1 MKQLLTLIVLICS
14 YVLCGA
20 QATSLTV
27 DNQTPG
33 WLSSKINYGDQ
44 LTVENLTLT
53 GYFNGTDFNFI
64 TDLSNRRSLR
74 GVLDLSGAHIVAG
87 GEKIHNHSLEDDTWI
102 NTIID
107 PQHPVQKVIL
117 PKSLKNQE
125 YGTEIW
131 VNADTIIVPTSFDKR
146 LSLYKYAGY
155 LDTDASSPFYLL
167 PEGVEEVVAVPYYS
181 KVLLPLTCKK
191 FDGTC
196 SDATVYAPWETPL
209 VEAVHYVYTSDG
221 GIYYYPEGVIYV
233 PNGSK
238 ENYKTSD
245 FKKMDIREYGDIEL
259 IFDTKSEKVY
269 ANEPVPLKYEIQ
281 GWKDEIGWL
290 DVKSDNDKFV
300 VDLDANQVVFKEA
313 GHYEITLIPRTIV
326 PYFNT
331 IGGTCSFD
339 VLEHATSVEMPSD
352 LKIGIGESSKLS
364 AIVQPAGK
372 TLDKVTWKTTDFF
385 IASVDDDGLVKGHS
399 RGSCKIIA
407 TSVDGGHTAICDV
420 TVVQPVESV
429 SLSYKDVSLKVG
441 ENKQLEASV
450 YPINADDK
458 SIVWTSADESIAK
471 VSEDGIVTAIAP
483 GNTQILA
490 VSNYNHE
497 ITDACAVTVI
507 QPATG
512 IVLDKTQVELIEEES
527 MQLRANVL
535 PENASNKG
543 VSWTS
548 SDMSIA
554 MISQDGMLYAI
565 KPGKATIM
573 ATAVD
578 GGFSALCRVVVME
591 NSGIES
597 VIADKT
603 SNVKVYNI
611 NGYLIYEGRYSDAK
625 LTPGFYILKSE
636 GKSYKLRIE

>member
-1 MKQLLTLIVLICS
+1 MKHFITITLLVCINI
-14 YVLCGA
+14 LCHA
-20 QATSLTV
+20 QATSLTI

-74 GVLDLSGAHIVAG
+74 GVLDLSEAHIVAG
-87 GEKIHNHSLEDDTWI
+87 GEKIGNISLNDDTWSSGI
-102 NTIID
+102 FYPKLPI
-107 PQHPVQKVIL
+107 QKVIL
-117 PKSLKNQE
+117 PKSLKDSE
-125 YGTEIW
+125 YDNNNNIYA
-131 VNADTIIVPTSFDKR
+131 NADTIIVPVPFAAKLD
-146 LSLYKYAGY
+146 LYGNGSHIFF
-155 LDTDASSPFYLL
+155 LI
-167 PEGVEEVVAVPYYS
+167 PEGVEQLSYLS
-181 KVLLPLTCKK
+181 HHKVMLPTTCKII
-191 FDGTC
+191 TT
-196 SDATVYAPWETPL
+196 STRDAILYAPWETPS
-209 VEAVHYVYTSDG
+209 VEAVDYVYTSAG

-238 ENYKTSD
+238 DNYKTSD
-245 FKKMDIREYGDIEL
+245 FKNMDIREYGDIAL
-259 IFDTKSEKVY
+259 LFDTKSEKVY

-290 DVKSDNDKFV
+290 DVKSNNDKFGL
-300 VDLDANQVVFKEA
+300 DLEANQIVFKES
-313 GHYEITLIPRTIV
+313 GHYDITLTPRTIV

-339 VLEHATSVEMPSD
+339 VLEHATSVEIPSD
-352 LKIGIGESSKLS
+352 LRIGIGESSKLS

-372 TLDKVTWKTTDFF
+372 TLDKVTWKTTDVF
-385 IASVDDDGLVKGHS
+385 IASVDEDGLVKGHS
-399 RGSCKIIA
+399 HGSCKIIA

-420 TVVQPVESV
+420 TVVRPIESV
-429 SLSYKDVSLKVG
+429 SLSSKHVSLKVG
-441 ENKQLEASV
+441 EDRQFEATV

-458 SIVWTSADESIAK
+458 SIVWTSADELIAK
-471 VSEDGIVTAIAP
+471 VSEDGIVTAVAP

-490 VSNYNHE
+490 LSHYNRE
-497 ITDACAVTVI
+497 IKDACEVTVI

-512 IVLDKTQVELIEEES
+512 IALDKTQIELIEEES

-597 VIADKT
+597 VIDDKT
-603 SNVKVYNI
+603 LNVKIYNI
-611 NGYLIYEGRYSDAK
+611 NGCLIYEGRYSDAK

>member
-1 MKQLLTLIVLICS
+1 M
-14 YVLCGA
+14 
-20 QATSLTV
+20 
-27 DNQTPG
+27 
-33 WLSSKINYGDQ
+33 
-44 LTVENLTLT
+44 TVENLTLT
-53 GYFNGTDFNFI
+53 GFFNGTDFNFI

-196 SDATVYAPWETPL
+196 SDATVYAPWETPS
-209 VEAVHYVYTSDG
+209 VEAVYKAGGTYT
-221 GIYYYPEGVIYV
+221 YPEGVIYV

-313 GHYEITLIPRTIV
+313 GRYEITLTPRTIV

-331 IGGTCSFD
+331 IGGTCSFE

-507 QPATG
+507 QPVTG
-512 IVLDKTQVELIEEES
+512 IALDKTQVELIEEES

-625 LTPGFYILKSE
+625 LTPGFYILKSD
-636 GKSYKLRIE
+636 GKSYKLRIK

>member
-102 NTIID
+102 EGIIN
-107 PQHPVQKVIL
+107 PELPVQKVIL
-117 PKSLKNQE
+117 PKSLKNGE
-125 YGTEIW
+125 YGTGIW
-131 VNADTIIVPTSFDKR
+131 VNADTIVVSTAFDKT
-146 LSLYKYAGY
+146 LSLYGGN
-155 LDTDASSPFYLL
+155 DPHPFYFI
-167 PEGVEEVVAVPYYS
+167 PDGVEQLNYLSYS
-181 KVLLPLTCKK
+181 KVLLPTTCKK
-191 FDGTC
+191 IEY
-196 SDATVYAPWETPL
+196 SVMEATLYAPWENPL
-209 VEAVHYVYTSDG
+209 VEAVYYVYSSTG

-245 FKKMDIREYGDIEL
+245 FKKMDIREYGDIAL

-269 ANEPVPLKYEIQ
+269 ANEPVPLKYKLT

-290 DVKSDNDKFV
+290 DVKSDNDKFEL
-300 VDLDANQVVFKEA
+300 DLDANQIVFKEA
-313 GHYEITLIPRTIV
+313 GHYDITLTPRTIV

-490 VSNYNHE
+490 VSHYNCE
-497 ITDACAVTVI
+497 IKDACEVTVI

-512 IVLDKTQVELIEEES
+512 MALDKTQVELLEEES
-527 MQLRANVL
+527 MLLRANVL

-573 ATAVD
+573 ATAID

-625 LTPGFYILKSE
+625 LTPGFYILKSD

>member
-102 NTIID
+102 EGIIN
-107 PQHPVQKVIL
+107 PELPVQKVIL
-117 PKSLKNQE
+117 PKSLKNGE
-125 YGTEIW
+125 YGTGIW
-131 VNADTIIVPTSFDKR
+131 VNADTIVVSTAFDKT
-146 LSLYKYAGY
+146 LSLYGGN
-155 LDTDASSPFYLL
+155 DTHPFYFI
-167 PEGVEEVVAVPYYS
+167 PDGVEQLNYLSYS
-181 KVLLPLTCKK
+181 KVLLPTTCKK
-191 FDGTC
+191 IEY
-196 SDATVYAPWETPL
+196 SVMEATLYAPWENPL
-209 VEAVHYVYTSDG
+209 VEAVYYVYSSTG

-245 FKKMDIREYGDIEL
+245 FKKMDIREYGDIAL

-269 ANEPVPLKYEIQ
+269 ANEPVPLKYKLT

-290 DVKSDNDKFV
+290 DVKSDNDGFEC
-300 VDLDANQVVFKEA
+300 DLDVNQIVFKEA
-313 GHYEITLIPRTIV
+313 GHYEITLTPRTIV

-339 VLEHATSVEMPSD
+339 VLEHATSVEMPSA

-372 TLDKVTWKTTDFF
+372 TLDKVTWKTTDVF

-429 SLSYKDVSLKVG
+429 SLSSKDVSLKVG
-441 ENKQLEASV
+441 EDRQLDATV

-471 VSEDGIVTAIAP
+471 VSEDGIVTAVAP

-512 IVLDKTQVELIEEES
+512 IALDKTQVELIEEES

-625 LTPGFYILKSE
+625 LTPGFYILKSD

>member
-53 GYFNGTDFNFI
+53 GYFNGTDFKFI

-74 GVLDLSGAHIVAG
+74 GVLDLSEAHIVAG
-87 GEKIHNHSLEDDTWI
+87 GEKVGNISLNDDTWSSGI
-102 NTIID
+102 FYPKLPI
-107 PQHPVQKVIL
+107 QKVIL
-117 PKSLKNQE
+117 PKSLKN
-125 YGTEIW
+125 YTYDIYTK
-131 VNADTIIVPTSFDKR
+131 ADTIIVPVPFAAK
-146 LSLYKYAGY
+146 
-155 LDTDASSPFYLL
+155 LDLGAIDAQTFFLI
-167 PEGVEEVVAVPYYS
+167 PEGVEQLGYLSYH
-181 KVLLPLTCKK
+181 KVMLPTTCKII
-191 FDGTC
+191 TT
-196 SDATVYAPWETPL
+196 STRDAILYAPWETPL

-259 IFDTKSEKVY
+259 VFDTKSEKVY

-290 DVKSDNDKFV
+290 DVKSDNDGFEC
-300 VDLDANQVVFKEA
+300 DLDANQIVFKEA
-313 GHYEITLIPRTIV
+313 GHYDITLTPRTIV

-364 AIVQPAGK
+364 ATVQPAGK
-372 TLDKVTWKTTDFF
+372 TLDKVTWKTTDVF

-512 IVLDKTQVELIEEES
+512 IALDKTQVELIEEES

-611 NGYLIYEGRYSDAK
+611 NGYLIYEGQYSDAK
-625 LTPGFYILKSE
+625 LTPGFYILKFD

>member
-102 NTIID
+102 EGIIN
-107 PQHPVQKVIL
+107 PELPVQKVIL
-117 PKSLKNQE
+117 PKSLKNGE
-125 YGTEIW
+125 YGTGIW
-131 VNADTIIVPTSFDKR
+131 VNADTIVVSTAFDKT
-146 LSLYKYAGY
+146 LSLYGGN
-155 LDTDASSPFYLL
+155 DTHPFYFI
-167 PEGVEEVVAVPYYS
+167 PDGVEQLNYLSYS
-181 KVLLPLTCKK
+181 KVLLPTTCKK
-191 FDGTC
+191 IEY
-196 SDATVYAPWETPL
+196 SVMEATLYAPWENPL
-209 VEAVHYVYTSDG
+209 VEAVFYVYSSTG

-245 FKKMDIREYGDIEL
+245 FKKMDIREYGDIAL

-269 ANEPVPLKYEIQ
+269 ANEPVPLKYKLT

-290 DVKSDNDKFV
+290 DVKSDNDKFEL
-300 VDLDANQVVFKEA
+300 DLDANQIVFKEA
-313 GHYEITLIPRTIV
+313 GHYDITLTPRTIV

-490 VSNYNHE
+490 VSHYNCE
-497 ITDACAVTVI
+497 IKDACEVTVI

-512 IVLDKTQVELIEEES
+512 MALDKTQVELLEEES
-527 MQLRANVL
+527 MLLRANVL

-573 ATAVD
+573 ATAID

-625 LTPGFYILKSE
+625 LTPGFYILKSD

>member
-102 NTIID
+102 EGIIN
-107 PQHPVQKVIL
+107 PELPVQKVIL
-117 PKSLKNQE
+117 PKSLKNGE
-125 YGTEIW
+125 YGTGIW
-131 VNADTIIVPTSFDKR
+131 VNADTIVVSTAFDKT
-146 LSLYKYAGY
+146 LSLYGGN
-155 LDTDASSPFYLL
+155 DTHPFYFI
-167 PEGVEEVVAVPYYS
+167 PDGVEQLNYLSYS
-181 KVLLPLTCKK
+181 KVLLPTTCKK
-191 FDGTC
+191 IEY
-196 SDATVYAPWETPL
+196 SVMEATLYAPWENPL
-209 VEAVHYVYTSDG
+209 VEAVYYVYSSTG

-245 FKKMDIREYGDIEL
+245 FKKMDIREYGDIAL

-269 ANEPVPLKYEIQ
+269 ANEPVPLKYKLT

-290 DVKSDNDKFV
+290 DVKSDNDKFEL
-300 VDLDANQVVFKEA
+300 DLDANQIVFKEA
-313 GHYEITLIPRTIV
+313 GHYDITLTPRTIV

-490 VSNYNHE
+490 VSHYNCE
-497 ITDACAVTVI
+497 IKDACEVTVI

-512 IVLDKTQVELIEEES
+512 MALDKTQVELLEEES
-527 MQLRANVL
+527 MLLRANVL

-573 ATAVD
+573 ATAID

-625 LTPGFYILKSE
+625 LTPGFYILKSD

>member
-1 MKQLLTLIVLICS
+1 MKYLITITLLVCINI
-14 YVLCGA
+14 LCHA

-64 TDLSNRRSLR
+64 TDLSNRRSLH
-74 GVLDLSGAHIVAG
+74 GVLDLSEAHIVAG
-87 GEKIHNHSLEDDTWI
+87 GEKMDNTSLADDAWSPSII
-102 NTIID
+102 N
-107 PQHPVQKVIL
+107 PKLPFQKVIL
-117 PKSLKNQE
+117 PKSLKSRE
-125 YGTEIW
+125 YGTVIW
-131 VNADTIIVPTSFDKR
+131 ANADTIIVPKAFDKR
-146 LSLYKYAGY
+146 MSLLNYYGE
-155 LDTDASSPFYLL
+155 THPFYFI
-167 PEGVEEVVAVPYYS
+167 PEGVEQLDNIS
-181 KVLLPLTCKK
+181 DIKVLVPETCKK
-191 FDGTC
+191 FEYNIRN
-196 SDATVYAPWETPL
+196 ATLYAPWETPL
-209 VEAVHYVYTSDG
+209 VEAVYYVYTSDG

-269 ANEPVPLKYEIQ
+269 ANESVPLKYEIQ

-290 DVKSDNDKFV
+290 DVKSDNDGFEC
-300 VDLDANQVVFKEA
+300 DLDVNQIVFKEA
-313 GHYEITLIPRTIV
+313 GHYEITLTPRTIV

-339 VLEHATSVEMPSD
+339 VLEHATSVEMPSA

-372 TLDKVTWKTTDFF
+372 TLDKVTWKTTDVF

-429 SLSYKDVSLKVG
+429 SLSSKDVSLKVG
-441 ENKQLEASV
+441 EDRQLDATV

-458 SIVWTSADESIAK
+458 SIVWFSADESIAK
-471 VSEDGIVTAIAP
+471 VSEDGIVTAVAP

-490 VSNYNHE
+490 VSHYNRE
-497 ITDACAVTVI
+497 IKDACEVTVI
-507 QPATG
+507 QPVTG
-512 IVLDKTQVELIEEES
+512 IALDKTQVELIEEES
-527 MQLRANVL
+527 MQLHANVL
-535 PENASNKG
+535 PENASNKS
-543 VSWTS
+543 VLWTS

-625 LTPGFYILKSE
+625 LTPGFYILKSD